1 MNMIFA
7 LALLALAS
15 DHGSDSHGHHHHEE
29 MAAQSTVS
37 ADVRTADAEAR
48 TALLRHEAMSELGM
62 PAMVMEFSIAD
73 DVDMNLFQPGAAL
86 MITATMGE
94 TGLVVIA
101 AEPEAAE

>member
-7 LALLALAS
+7 LVLLTVS
-15 DHGSDSHGHHHHEE
+15 DNHGSDSHGHHHHEQ
-29 MAAQSTVS
+29 MAAQSTVA
-37 ADVRTADAEAR
+37 ADVRTADAENR
-48 TALLRHEAMSELGM
+48 TALMRHEAMQELGM

-73 DVDMNLFQPGAAL
+73 DVDMALFEPGAAL
-86 MITATMGE
+86 MITVIMGE